1 MRRIL
6 SESLLEQFSGFVE
19 YQMGLSFPKEKWN
32 DLERGVQYACKEL
45 GCDNEETFARNMMTS
60 PLTKRQIEILAGSL
74 TVGETYFFREKI
86 VLEAFEYQIL
96 PELIRLRR
104 GIEQHL
110 RIWSAGC
117 SSGEEPYTIA
127 VILKSMLADIKDWGL
142 TLLATDINPISL
154 EKAAK
159 GFYTKW
165 SFRDVPEW
173 IMGRYFTNKGGN
185 GIEILSDIKK
195 MVAFSYLNLMKDD
208 YPSLINNTNAMDV
221 IFCRNVLIYFA
232 PENIKKI
239 AQNFHRSLIDGGWL
253 IVSQTELID
262 EYFPGFEKINID
274 GAILYRKAR
283 SEEKKEYV
291 VPPIVAMPEAGRL
304 QMKESQTIT
313 LPLPLPS
320 REGVIFQPSPLGGE
334 GKVEGEISKE
344 IPVQRKKKEAPPAV
358 SAQNLYKDAKAS
370 YEQGKYRD
378 AKEILNRLLSEGR
391 NNAKALSLMS
401 RICANEGKLDD
412 AFRYCGEAIEADNL
426 NPGYYYLQSAIFK
439 EKGLAKEAMESLKKA
454 VYLDSNFALAYFAMG
469 NLALSAGNRSEAEK
483 HFNNALLLLKK
494 HRPEEPLP
502 ESDGMTAE
510 RLIEVIEA
518 MKWRKKDR

>member
-6 SESLLEQFSGFVE
+6 SESLLEQFSRFVE
-19 YQMGLSFPKEKWN
+19 SHMGLSFPKEKWN
-32 DLERGVQYACKEL
+32 DLDRGIQYACKEF
-45 GCDNEETFARNMMTS
+45 GCDNEETFAENMMTY

-104 GIEQHL
+104 GTEQHL

-127 VILKSMLADIKDWGL
+127 VILKRMLADIKDWGL
-142 TLLATDINPISL
+142 TLLATDINPLFL

-159 GFYTKW
+159 GVYTKW

-173 IMGRYFTNKGGN
+173 VMGRYFTNRGDN
-185 GIEILSDIKK
+185 GLEILSDIKK
-195 MVAFSYLNLMKDD
+195 MVTFSYINLMKDD
-208 YPSLINNTNAMDV
+208 YPSLMNNTNAMDV

-232 PENIKKI
+232 PENIKKLI
-239 AQNFHRSLIDGGWL
+239 QNFHRCLLDGGWL

-262 EYFPGFEKINID
+262 EYFPGFEKTNID
-274 GAILYRKAR
+274 GAILYRKAC
-283 SEEKKEYV
+283 SKEKK
-291 VPPIVAMPEAGRL
+291 AEAGIRN
-304 QMKESQTIT
+304 E
-313 LPLPLPS
+313 P
-320 REGVIFQPSPLGGE
+320 
-334 GKVEGEISKE
+334 
-344 IPVQRKKKEAPPAV
+344 PVQRKKKEALPAV
-358 SAQNLYKDAKAS
+358 SAQNLYKDAVAA
-370 YEQGKYRD
+370 YEQGKYSA
-378 AKEILNRLLSEGR
+378 AKEILNRLLSTDR
-391 NNAKALSLMS
+391 SNANALSLMS

-412 AFRYCGEAIEADNL
+412 ALHYCREAIDADNL
-426 NPGYYYLQSAIFK
+426 NPGYYYLQSAILK
-439 EKGLAKEAMESLKKA
+439 EKGFAKETMESLKKA

-469 NLALSAGNRSEAEK
+469 NLALSSGNRTEAEK

-494 HRPEEPLP
+494 HRPEETLP
-502 ESDGMTAE
+502 ESEGMTAG

-518 MKWRKKDR
+518 MKWRKKDK

>member
-19 YQMGLSFPKEKWN
+19 SQMGLSFPKEKWK
-32 DLERGVQYACKEL
+32 DLDRGIQYACKEF

-60 PLTKRQIEILAGSL
+60 PLTKRQIQILAGSL

-104 GIEQHL
+104 GTEQHL

-127 VILKSMLADIKDWGL
+127 VILKRMLADIKDRGI
-142 TLLATDINPISL
+142 TILATDINPLAL
-154 EKAAK
+154 EKAEK
-159 GFYTKW
+159 GVYTKW

-173 IMGRYFTNKGGN
+173 VMGRYFTNKGEN

-195 MVAFSYLNLMKDD
+195 MVTFSYLNLMKDD
-208 YPSLINNTNAMDV
+208 CPSLMNNTNAMDV
-221 IFCRNVLIYFA
+221 IFCRNVLMYFA
-232 PENIKKI
+232 TENIKKI
-239 AQNFHRSLIDGGWL
+239 TQNFHRCLIDGGWL

-262 EYFPGFEKINID
+262 EYFPGFEKTNID
-274 GAILYRKAR
+274 GAILYRKAC
-283 SEEKKEYV
+283 SEGKKAYV
-291 VPPIVAMPEAGRL
+291 V
-304 QMKESQTIT
+304 
-313 LPLPLPS
+313 
-320 REGVIFQPSPLGGE
+320 
-334 GKVEGEISKE
+334 
-344 IPVQRKKKEAPPAV
+344 PPAV
-358 SAQNLYKDAKAS
+358 SAQNLYKDAMAS
-370 YEQGKYRD
+370 YEQGKYGD
-378 AKEILNRLLSEGR
+378 AKEILNRLLSASR
-391 NNAKALSLMS
+391 SNAKALSLMS
-401 RICANEGKLDD
+401 RICANKGKLDD
-412 AFRYCGEAIEADNL
+412 ALKYCSEAIDADNL
-426 NPGYYYLQSAIFK
+426 NPGYRYLQSAILK
-439 EKGLAKEAMESLKKA
+439 EKGFAKEAMESLKKA

-469 NLALSAGNRSEAEK
+469 NLALSAGNRIEAEK

-502 ESDGMTAE
+502 ESEGMSAG

-518 MKWRKKDR
+518 MKWRKKDRQ